1 AIALVRARGFRVVV
15 EYSRSAA
22 SLVLPLILG
31 TLNVEAIGSHPY
43 AGEYAQAASLS
54 EALGQAKRLVIA
66 AGADFGVVL
75 DESGERIYL
84 VDEQGREVPVDKEL
98 LLFLRL
104 LATDG
109 KRGTLAL
116 PTTVTSLAEPLV
128 RGSSLEVKR

>member
-1 AIALVRARGFRVVV
+1 
-15 EYSRSAA
+15 
-22 SLVLPLILG
+22 
-31 TLNVEAIGSHPY
+31 
-43 AGEYAQAASLS
+43 LS
-54 EALGQAKRLVIA
+54 EAFGQAKRLVIA

-128 RGSSLEVKR
+128 RGSSLEVKRTPASLAALTRAAASDNVVFAGSVGGGFVFPD